1 MILDSEVSSER
12 VKNLEAKEPLVFEVF
27 PPSNVN
33 GRLLP
38 PMKCSENDRN
48 MSFEVVG
55 HDLVVSKDF
64 YGGWSVLN

>member
-38 PMKCSENDRN
+38 PMKCSEIGRN

-55 HDLVVSKDF
+55 HDLVVRKDF
-64 YGGWSVLN
+64 YGG